1 MASNKKSYDGAHD
14 HKQELKSGY
23 RHSERFETDTCPT
36 KLKLMYSTKT
46 AITMSLR
53 DLLDKLSDYDIYSYY
68 LGSFKP
74 GKLMNSPLRPDDK
87 IPSFAI
93 FPSKTGDLLFKDHGT
108 GESGNAIKFIKLY
121 KGIQTREELERE
133 LLRIVKQLGKTSSAA
148 TATRTYTPKE
158 NTNIGIVR
166 QPFTEID
173 KKYWKQFHISIDTLK
188 KFNVFSIKYFLC
200 NNIVRGIY
208 KDDSPMYA
216 YKVDDKFKIYRPLA
230 SKYTKWRTDL
240 NNTNIQGYAQLP
252 DSGNLLI
259 ITKSLKDVMC
269 LYEMGFNA
277 ISPSSETT
285 FIPDSTLQSLRSKWK
300 HIIILYD
307 RDAAGVGNARRYSKQ
322 YKLDAIF
329 VHKKFKAKDVSDAVK
344 ANGFFVVK
352 DWLTKTVERYDN
364 MCDGFP
370 DGNIDWSSRK
380 SLYS

>member
-1 MASNKKSYDGAHD
+1 
-14 HKQELKSGY
+14 
-23 RHSERFETDTCPT
+23 
-36 KLKLMYSTKT
+36 
-46 AITMSLR
+46 MSLK

-133 LLRIVKQLGKTSSAA
+133 LLRIVKQFGKTSSAA
-148 TATRTYTPKE
+148 TVTRTYTPKE
-158 NTNIGIVR
+158 DTNIGIVR

-208 KDDSPMYA
+208 KDDNPMYA

-230 SKYTKWRTDL
+230 SKYTKWRTNL

-277 ISPSSETT
+277 ISSSSETT
-285 FIPDSTLQSLRSKWK
+285 FIPDGILQSLRSKWK

-307 RDAAGVGNARRYSKQ
+307 RDVAGVGNARQYSKQ

-344 ANGFFVVK
+344 ANGFFAVK
-352 DWLTKTVERYDN
+352 EWLTKTVERYD
-364 MCDGFP
+364 
-370 DGNIDWSSRK
+370 
-380 SLYS
+380 